1 VLCYTGH
8 MWYDFWNSKDQVGCW
23 NNIGSWFCFV
33 IILTYFHL
41 LGYVTKHIMFEHMN
55 KLMNIPFGRLNILRK
70 PPKMPR
76 HLKRL
81 LLFNGTN
88 GSFQSFS
95 ILYIHLWTF
104 SFINI
109 YEKSNGVKLKMF
121 VSFINEISSLS
132 SFIIRNLC
140 TYSKYLQTYY
150 GIDLKIS
157 SIKTNGIFK
166 TVMYET
172 SALDCKI
179 SFEVHVKCFMWV
191 LKKIK

>member
-1 VLCYTGH
+1 
-8 MWYDFWNSKDQVGCW
+8 
-23 NNIGSWFCFV
+23 
-33 IILTYFHL
+33 
-41 LGYVTKHIMFEHMN
+41 
-55 KLMNIPFGRLNILRK
+55 
-70 PPKMPR
+70 MPH

-81 LLFNGTN
+81 LLCNGTN

-95 ILYIHLWTF
+95 ILYIHLWTLYIF

-109 YEKSNGVKLKMF
+109 YKKNNGVKLKMF

-132 SFIIRNLC
+132 SIIIRNLC

-150 GIDLKIS
+150 GINLKIS

-166 TVMYET
+166 TIMYET

-191 LKKIK
+191 LKKIKITHVIYALDLQLNCTSPSWSTWTP